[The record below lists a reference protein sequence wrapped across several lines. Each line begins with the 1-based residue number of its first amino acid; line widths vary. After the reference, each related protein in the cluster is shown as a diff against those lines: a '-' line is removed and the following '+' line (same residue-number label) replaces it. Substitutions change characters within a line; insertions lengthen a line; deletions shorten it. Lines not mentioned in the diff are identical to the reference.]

1 MATFSE
7 ANAKALISV
16 LNNILAEV
24 SKGGTGATGGP
35 AERAADEL
43 EGLTAGT
50 LEYNK
55 VLKKVRELEAENAAA
70 GSDERLRAIQQ
81 VRELGDTISRQTDE
95 QQKLNNEYA
104 SGSTI
109 LKNYG
114 GVLFETNG
122 LLMDLYTKFI
132 PKTQQ
137 EMDALMKTVAKSVTS
152 FKAFGATLGGLV
164 TSATLKI
171 TNEFMNMALAQDG
184 AISRFQ
190 QATGLGREFEGTIVA
205 VRNANRAAGVSY
217 EESGAALTTLTQ
229 NFSKFTQLGGV
240 TRAQL
245 MSTTALLSEVGVAGT
260 TTASALDTATRSLG
274 MTAPEAN
281 AMLHRLKDTALSLGR
296 PINQVVEDFVTAA
309 PKLAFYGD
317 RIMDVFEGLEKQAKV
332 TGLSVDQI
340 LGLVGEKFDT
350 FEGAGQAVGKLNAIL
365 GGPYL
370 NSIDMLN
377 ASEEERL
384 EMIKAS
390 VDAAGIQFDQLN
402 KFEQKAFASAIGT
415 DVDTLRRSMMNL
427 SETEQLNIIQ
437 QEKLARRAA
446 QSKNVMDEL
455 KNSIRALIV
464 DNKDL
469 FDDIIVGVKNF
480 SEFLRTMSDTD
491 KQLITSRVK
500 MGGFAGIIFMIG
512 RALFRV
518 VKGFKAVSKVMGGSG
533 IKGGMRVAA
542 TSLRVVSGTLFGI
555 VGTLTAAYGAVEGFV
570 ASLQAGGSF
579 SDILIGS
586 LIGVAQAVAK
596 VADTVSFGLFG
607 KLIEK
612 TSGMTIEQAF
622 SSDRL
627 QGAGVSAAASAVTR
641 SNPVG
646 NAVRNTAMPAVVG
659 SPPLGGASSS
669 SINDVNVVVKI
680 GDKEL
685 KKLAVEALDGNYG
698 RQTLTPRYQA

>member
-1 MATFSE
+1 
-7 ANAKALISV
+7 
-16 LNNILAEV
+16 
-24 SKGGTGATGGP
+24 
-35 AERAADEL
+35 
-43 EGLTAGT
+43 
-50 LEYNK
+50 
-55 VLKKVRELEAENAAA
+55 
-70 GSDERLRAIQQ
+70 
-81 VRELGDTISRQTDE
+81 
-95 QQKLNNEYA
+95 
-104 SGSTI
+104 
-109 LKNYG
+109 
-114 GVLFETNG
+114 
-122 LLMDLYTKFI
+122 
-132 PKTQQ
+132 
-137 EMDALMKTVAKSVTS
+137 
-152 FKAFGATLGGLV
+152 
-164 TSATLKI
+164 
-171 TNEFMNMALAQDG
+171 
-184 AISRFQ
+184 
-190 QATGLGREFEGTIVA
+190 
-205 VRNANRAAGVSY
+205 
-217 EESGAALTTLTQ
+217 
-229 NFSKFTQLGGV
+229 
-240 TRAQL
+240 
-245 MSTTALLSEVGVAGT
+245 
-260 TTASALDTATRSLG
+260 
-274 MTAPEAN
+274 
-281 AMLHRLKDTALSLGR
+281 
-296 PINQVVEDFVTAA
+296 
-309 PKLAFYGD
+309 
-317 RIMDVFEGLEKQAKV
+317 
-332 TGLSVDQI
+332 
-340 LGLVGEKFDT
+340 
-350 FEGAGQAVGKLNAIL
+350 
-365 GGPYL
+365 
-370 NSIDMLN
+370 MLN

-542 TSLRVVSGTLFGI
+542 TGLRVVSGTLFGI